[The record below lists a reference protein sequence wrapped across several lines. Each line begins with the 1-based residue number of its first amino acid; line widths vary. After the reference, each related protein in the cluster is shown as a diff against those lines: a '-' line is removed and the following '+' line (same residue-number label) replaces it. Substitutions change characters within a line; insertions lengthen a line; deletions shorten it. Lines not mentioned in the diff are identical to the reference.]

1 MLQGGD
7 ALQHAGSS
15 PHTRCLECLPAMRA
29 NSCSSVPKFRALL
42 DRVISLLVCSSLD
55 RFGLLGA
62 ETCSR
67 RGGAALDVDGK
78 SCGWLEEVLAS
89 CTDNALAVASS
100 ASTSLPSNKV
110 LMALLAL
117 VPRRWESVS
126 CMAPRIPRPTCFPS
140 PMSVLPSR
148 RLFLMVM
155 AVYWF
160 RAPTAAMPP
169 EIAETARL
177 CGSGTLRVPPW
188 EAETSLLITDDAA
201 LPRKIRWNIWPMRC
215 AVCAVNS
222 R

>member
-1 MLQGGD
+1 
-7 ALQHAGSS
+7 
-15 PHTRCLECLPAMRA
+15 MRA

-126 CMAPRIPRPTCFPS
+126 CMAPRIPRPTCFPARCRCFLATV
-140 PMSVLPSR
+140 VLDGDGGV
-148 RLFLMVM
+148 LVQG
-155 AVYWF
+155 ANGGH
-160 RAPTAAMPP
+160 AP